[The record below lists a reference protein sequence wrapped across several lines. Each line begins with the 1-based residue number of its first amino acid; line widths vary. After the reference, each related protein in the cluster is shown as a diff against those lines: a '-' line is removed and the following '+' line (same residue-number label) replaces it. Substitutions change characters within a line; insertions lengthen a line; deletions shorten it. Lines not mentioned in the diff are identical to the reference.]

1 MCVYIYIYIYIY
13 ICIERER
20 EGEIGPVGPGTTM
33 IISASGISEDG
44 SAISMAADPYYYHDY

>member
-1 MCVYIYIYIYIY
+1 MCVYIYIY